1 MPSIS
6 ITIKEKNAERLDAL
20 ADAMDRSR
28 SWVANQAIEAYIA
41 QQEWM
46 DSETAAAVAEVDAGA
61 DMVPHDQVIARMEER
76 RKARR
81 S

>member
-6 ITIKEKNAERLDAL
+6 ITIKDKNAERLDAL

-61 DMVPHDQVIARMEER
+61 EMISHDEVIARMQER